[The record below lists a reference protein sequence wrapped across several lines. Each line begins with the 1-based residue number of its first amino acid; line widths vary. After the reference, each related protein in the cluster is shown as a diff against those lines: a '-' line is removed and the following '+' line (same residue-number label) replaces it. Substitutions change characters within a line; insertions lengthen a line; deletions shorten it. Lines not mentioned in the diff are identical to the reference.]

1 MQALIID
8 TETTDLISNHSIKL
22 DKQPHMIEYFGRHV
36 DLATGETIHE
46 YETLIKP
53 PIQINATTT
62 RITGITN
69 ELLAN
74 APPIANVIDK
84 IAEHINMA
92 SVVIAH
98 NMSFDHEMIN
108 FELERCAVK
117 DFKWPRQICTVEAT
131 LHIKGFRL
139 GLQPLHEYLFNEPF
153 KDHHRA
159 RPDVDALTRVCIEL
173 FKRGDL

>member
-1 MQALIID
+1 MRALIID

-22 DKQPHMIEYFGRHV
+22 EKQPHMIEYFGRHL
-36 DLATGETIHE
+36 DLASGEVLGE

-69 ELLAN
+69 EMLKD
-74 APPIANVIDK
+74 APPISGVVEF
-84 IAEHINMA
+84 IAENINTTA
-92 SVVIAH
+92 VVIAH
-98 NMSFDHEMIN
+98 NMSFDAEMIN
-108 FELERCAVK
+108 FEFERCSVNG
-117 DFKWPRQICTVEAT
+117 FKWPRQICTVEAT

-139 GLQPLHEYLFNEPF
+139 NLQALHEHLFGERF

-159 RPDVDALTRVCIEL
+159 RPDVDALSRICVEL
-173 FKRGDL
+173 FKRGEL